1 MSTIRIAKMRIL
13 CLFAIAAISL
23 PVVSLSAAAPLTV
36 SKSLAQGKK
45 DKKVKGGKN
54 VAKAGKRVSNAP
66 TQKGVPAIWENR
78 GNISSLDLFWGIGGP
93 NLTPKPPFRFDKED
107 MTGTNPKIKVID
119 ANGVK
124 WNIKFDE
131 EVHAEVAA
139 SRIVWACGYMVEESY
154 FVPSGRVQG
163 VQGLTRARK
172 FIRAD
177 GSFTDGMFEKR
188 PDTITRR
195 QTPWAW
201 ESNPFIGKKE
211 LSGLQIINT
220 MLNNWDAKAENNN
233 ILGMYDEDGATI
245 KEWYIVSDWGATFG
259 KMGSV
264 FSHNKW
270 DLDDFRKYRFIDGVS
285 GGSLKLHYSGRS
297 SGVIKTVPLDH
308 ARWFAGI
315 VGQLSDNQ
323 LRAAFKAAGAS
334 EAEVTGFAERLREK
348 IDELKATVGR

>member
-1 MSTIRIAKMRIL
+1 MRGL
-13 CLFAIAAISL
+13 CLFVIATISL
-23 PVVSLSAAAPLTV
+23 PGAVSPGAAALMTV
-36 SKSLAQGKK
+36 SKGVAQGKK
-45 DKKVKGGKN
+45 DKEDKGGKK
-54 VAKAGKRVSNAP
+54 VAKAAKRVSNAP
-66 TQKGVPAIWENR
+66 TRIGVPTLWENR
-78 GNISSLDLFWGIGGP
+78 GNIPSLNLFWGIGGP
-93 NLTPKPPFRFDKED
+93 NLVPKPPFTFDKED
-107 MTGTNPKIKVID
+107 MTGTNPKIKVVD

-131 EVHAEVAA
+131 EVHSEVAA
-139 SRIVWACGYMVEESY
+139 SRIAWACGYMVEESY
-154 FVPSGRVQG
+154 FIPSGKVRG

-172 FIRAD
+172 WVGAD
-177 GSFTDGMFEKR
+177 GSFTNGMFEKR

-201 ESNPFIGKKE
+201 NSNPFVGTKE
-211 LSGLQIINT
+211 LSGLVILNT
-220 MLNNWDAKAENNN
+220 MLNNWDAKADNNN
-233 ILGMYDEDGATI
+233 VLGMYDADGATV

-270 DLDDFRKYRFIDGVS
+270 DLDDFRKEGFIDGVS

-297 SGVIKTVPLDH
+297 SSAIRMVPLEH

-315 VGQLSDNQ
+315 VGRLTDNQ

-334 EAEVTGFAERLREK
+334 EAEVTGFAARLREK
-348 IDELKATVGR
+348 INELKATVGR